1 MDFYTQALQS
11 LIAEFERLPGI
22 GRKTAERLAYHVL
35 RSPAEEVLKL
45 AEAIRAV
52 KETVRNCR
60 ICFNIAEKDLCPI
73 CEDPARDAATIC
85 VVEQPKD
92 LYAIEKTGAY
102 RGRYHVLMG
111 AFAPLEGVNPEDLTI
126 EPLFR
131 RIEAGGVNEVILAT
145 NPNFE
150 GDGTA
155 LYIAERLK
163 GFPGVRVTR
172 LARGMPSGSL
182 LEHASKTI
190 VSDALEGRRALEP

>member
-1 MDFYTQALQS
+1 MEFYTQALQN

-22 GRKTAERLAYHVL
+22 GAKTAERLAYHVL
-35 RSPAEEVLKL
+35 RSPPEEILKL
-45 AEAIRAV
+45 ADAIRQV

-60 ICFNIAEKDLCPI
+60 ICFNIAERELCPI
-73 CEDPARDAATIC
+73 CEDPARDPATIC

-92 LYAIEKTGAY
+92 VLAIEKSGAY

-111 AFAPLEGVNPEDLTI
+111 AFAPLEGVTPEDLTI
-126 EPLFR
+126 EPLLR
-131 RIEAGGVNEVILAT
+131 RISDEGAREVILAT

-155 LYIAERLK
+155 LFIAEKLK
-163 GFPGVRVTR
+163 AFPGLKVTR

-182 LEHASKTI
+182 LEHVSKTI
-190 VSDALEGRRALEP
+190 VSDALEGRRSVD